1 MIFSTARLIARRFQP
16 GDLEPFVAMRSDPE
30 VARYQGWG
38 DYTHDHGR
46 LFLAEMAERA
56 PGQAGW
62 FQFALIDKATGRFI
76 GDCGLDIHA
85 SDPEQG
91 RIGYTVAR
99 PFWNRGLATEAV
111 AALTA
116 YAFANHALGCISAST
131 DPGNA
136 ASGRVLEKTGYT
148 LRGRFRDSCWYDGEW
163 GEDLLYLIERARS

>member
-85 SDPEQG
+85 CDPEQG

-131 DPGNA
+131 DPAMPPPAGCLKRQATRSGA
-136 ASGRVLEKTGYT
+136 ASATAAGMMANGVRI
-148 LRGRFRDSCWYDGEW
+148 FS
-163 GEDLLYLIERARS
+163 I